1 VNTLTAPALIVA
13 YDGSAEARRALDHAA
28 ALAGPGGELT
38 VINVVPA
45 QAVSARLEPLD
56 DTKRARQRAQLE
68 EARALLDRKGLRV
81 RTVAAAGDPFY
92 EISALARDRG
102 QAVVVVGRRRHLVP
116 GRSLTSRLVRSAPC
130 DVLVVG

>member
-28 ALAGPGGELT
+28 ALAGPGGEVT
-38 VINVVPA
+38 VINVVPV

-56 DTKRARQRAQLE
+56 DAKRARQRAQLE
-68 EARALLDRKGLRV
+68 EARALLDRQGLRV

-102 QAVVVVGRRRHLVP
+102 QAVVIVGRRRHLLP
-116 GRSLTSRLVRSAPC
+116 GRSLTTRLVRSAPY
-130 DVLVVG
+130 DVLVVS

>member
-1 VNTLTAPALIVA
+1 MNTLTAPALIVA

-45 QAVSARLEPLD
+45 EAVSARLEPVD
-56 DTKRARQRAQLE
+56 DTRRARQRAQLE
-68 EARALLDRKGLRV
+68 EARTLLERKGLRA
-81 RTVAAAGDPFY
+81 RTVGATGDPFY

-102 QAVVVVGRRRHLVP
+102 QAVVVVGRRRHLLP
-116 GRSLTSRLVRSAPC
+116 GRSLTSRLARSAPF

>member
-1 VNTLTAPALIVA
+1 VNTLAAPALIVA

>member
-1 VNTLTAPALIVA
+1 VNTLNAPALIVA

-28 ALAGPGGELT
+28 ALAGPGGEVT

-45 QAVSARLEPLD
+45 QAVSARLEPVD

-68 EARALLDRKGLRV
+68 EARALLDRKGLRA

-102 QAVVVVGRRRHLVP
+102 QAVVIVGRRRHLLP
-116 GRSLTSRLVRSAPC
+116 GRSLTSKLVRGAPC
-130 DVLVVG
+130 DVLVVS

>member
-1 VNTLTAPALIVA
+1 VNTLIAPALIVA

-28 ALAGPGGELT
+28 ALAGPGGEVT

-45 QAVSARLEPLD
+45 QAVSSRLEPLD
-56 DTKRARQRAQLE
+56 DTKRARQRAQLQ

-92 EISALARDRG
+92 EISALARNRG
-102 QAVVVVGRRRHLVP
+102 QAVVIVGRRRHLLP
-116 GRSLTSRLVRSAPC
+116 GRSLTSRLVRNAGC
-130 DVLVVG
+130 DVLIVG

>member
-1 VNTLTAPALIVA
+1 VNTLNAPALIVA

-45 QAVSARLEPLD
+45 EGVSARLEPVD

-68 EARALLDRKGLRV
+68 EARTLLDRKGLRT
-81 RTVAAAGDPFY
+81 RTVAATGDPFY

-102 QAVVVVGRRRHLVP
+102 QAVVIVGRRRHLLP
-116 GRSLTSRLVRSAPC
+116 GRSLTGRLVRSAPF

>member
-1 VNTLTAPALIVA
+1 VNTLSAPALIVA

-28 ALAGPGGELT
+28 ALAGPGGEVT

-45 QAVSARLEPLD
+45 EAVSSRLEPLD
-56 DTKRARQRAQLE
+56 DTKRARQRAQLQ
-68 EARALLDRKGLRV
+68 EARALLGRKGLRA

-102 QAVVVVGRRRHLVP
+102 QAVVVVGRRRHLLP
-116 GRSLTSRLVRSAPC
+116 RRSLTSRLVRSAGC

>member
-1 VNTLTAPALIVA
+1 MKTLSPPALIVA
-13 YDGSAEARRALDHAA
+13 YDGSSEAQRALDHAA
-28 ALAGPGGELT
+28 ALAGPGGEVT

-45 QAVSARLEPLD
+45 RAVGASLEPVSD
-56 DTKRARQRAQLE
+56 AQRARQRARLE

-102 QAVVVVGRRRHLVP
+102 QAVVIVGRRRHLLP
-116 GRSLTSRLVRSAPC
+116 GRSLTTRLVRAAPF
-130 DVLVVG
+130 DVLVVS

>member
-1 VNTLTAPALIVA
+1 VNTLEAPALIVA

-28 ALAGPGGELT
+28 ALAGPGGEVT

-45 QAVSARLEPLD
+45 QTVSARLEPLD
-56 DTKRARQRAQLE
+56 ETKRARQRAQLE

-81 RTVAAAGDPFY
+81 RSVAAAGDPFY

-102 QAVVVVGRRRHLVP
+102 HAVVIVGRRRHLLP

>member
-1 VNTLTAPALIVA
+1 VNTLNAPALIVA

-28 ALAGPGGELT
+28 ALAGPGGEVT
-38 VINVVPA
+38 VINVVPT
-45 QAVSARLEPLD
+45 QALSARLEPVD

-92 EISALARDRG
+92 EISALARDRE
-102 QAVVVVGRRRHLVP
+102 QAVVIVGRRRHLIP
-116 GRSLTSRLVRSAPC
+116 GRSLTSRLVRSAPY

>member
-1 VNTLTAPALIVA
+1 VNTLSPPALIVA

-28 ALAGPGGELT
+28 ALAGPGGEVT

-45 QAVSARLEPLD
+45 RAVGASLEPVGD
-56 DTKRARQRAQLE
+56 AQRARQRARLE
-68 EARALLDRKGLRV
+68 EARALLDGKGLRA

-102 QAVVVVGRRRHLVP
+102 EAVVIVGRRRHLLP
-116 GRSLTSRLVRSAPC
+116 GRSLTTRLVRAARF

>member
-1 VNTLTAPALIVA
+1 VNTLTPPALIVA

-28 ALAGPGGELT
+28 ALAGPGGEVT

-45 QAVSARLEPLD
+45 QAVGASLEPVGEPQ
-56 DTKRARQRAQLE
+56 RARQRARLE
-68 EARALLDRKGLRV
+68 EARALLDRKGIRV

-102 QAVVVVGRRRHLVP
+102 QAVVVVGRRRHLIR
-116 GRSLTSRLVRSAPC
+116 GRSLTSRLVRGAPC

>member
-1 VNTLTAPALIVA
+1 VNTLSAPALIVA
-13 YDGSAEARRALDHAA
+13 YDGSAEAHRALDHAA

-38 VINVVPA
+38 VINVIPA

-102 QAVVVVGRRRHLVP
+102 QAVVIVGRRRHLLP
-116 GRSLTSRLVRSAPC
+116 GRSLTSRLVRSARF

>member
-1 VNTLTAPALIVA
+1 VNTLNAPALIVA

-28 ALAGPGGELT
+28 ALAGPGGEVT

-56 DTKRARQRAQLE
+56 DAKRARQRARLE
-68 EARALLDRKGLRV
+68 EARALLDRQGLRV

-102 QAVVVVGRRRHLVP
+102 QAIVIVGRRRHLLP
-116 GRSLTSRLVRSAPC
+116 GRSLTTRLVRSAPY